1 MVSKKPK
8 KIDSS
13 FGLGNLTFF
22 GFNIDE
28 LIKNLSGHSLEELAK
43 NPKLAQEIK
52 EQLQKEHPGTQSFE
66 KKFGNVSVSYRVTR
80 RGLGTPGDTKKVKPK
95 ITKTL
100 TITKDP
106 EDVEKQLKEKEE
118 HDKEW
123 REEEEKLFGKK
134 TKKRKK

>member
-1 MVSKKPK
+1 MVSKRPK

-28 LIKNLSGHSLEELAK
+28 LIKNLSGHSLEEMAK

-52 EQLQKEHPGTQSFE
+52 EQLQKEHPETKSFE
-66 KKFGNVSVSYRVTR
+66 KKFGNVSVAYRVTKR
-80 RGLGTPGDTKKVKPK
+80 NVGTPGDTKKTVEPK

-100 TITKDP
+100 TITKELGDI
-106 EDVEKQLKEKEE
+106 EKQLKEKEE
-118 HDKEW
+118 RDRAWK
-123 REEEEKLFGKK
+123 EEEEKLFGKK
-134 TKKRKK
+134 RRKK